1 MHYVTATSCADLY
14 KSGVRQDGEYSV
26 DPDGEGSIQVLCDM
40 TSDGG
45 GWTVIQK
52 RLDGSVDFHRYW
64 TDYKDGL
71 GEFDSEFWLGLITIH
86 RLTSNETNTLKI
98 DLTSFATEYRHASY
112 SSFGVADETS
122 NFILTAKNYVGEY
135 TACWN

>member
-45 GWTVIQK
+45 GWF
-52 RLDGSVDFHRYW
+52 DGSVDFHRYW
-64 TDYKDGL
+64 TDYK
-71 GEFDSEFWLGLITIH
+71 E
-86 RLTSNETNTLKI
+86 N
-98 DLTSFATEYRHASY
+98 
-112 SSFGVADETS
+112 FGSV
-122 NFILTAKNYVGEY
+122 
-135 TACWN
+135 